1 VQHYFNF
8 QGSAA
13 FAVLSF
19 LGLGLA
25 SLVAA
30 IACVV
35 LCLMRRWQTTTL
47 RVLQGAAGIWAL
59 YFVVLLAFSFT
70 SREQSLAVNQE
81 KYFCEVDCHLAYSV
95 LDVTRVSTLGDAA
108 SNSAARGAY
117 YVVTVQTRFDENTIS
132 AHRPKD
138 APLQPNPRLVSVID
152 ADGRKYEESPAG
164 VKALE
169 SIEGPRVP
177 LARQLRPG
185 ESYVTKLVFD
195 LPADVRNP
203 RLKIVEADWVT
214 HLLIGHENS
223 FFHKQTL
230 FSLGS

>member
-8 QGSAA
+8 QGSVA

-19 LGLGLA
+19 LGLGFA

-35 LCLMRRWQTTTL
+35 LCLMRRRQTAT
-47 RVLQGAAGIWAL
+47 RVFQGAAGIWAL

-70 SREQSLAVNQE
+70 SREQVAAVNQE

-108 SNSAARGAY
+108 SKSAARGAY

-132 AHRPKD
+132 SHRPKD
-138 APLQPNPRLVSVID
+138 APLRPNPRKVSVIE
-152 ADGRKYEESPAG
+152 AEGRKYEESPVG

-169 SIEGPRVP
+169 SVEGPRVP
-177 LARQLRPG
+177 LTRQLRPG

-195 LPADVRNP
+195 LPVDVRNP
-203 RLKIVEADWVT
+203 RLEIVEADWIT
-214 HLLIGHENS
+214 HLLISHENS
-223 FFHKQTL
+223 FFHKKTL
-230 FSLGS
+230 FSLAT